1 MSSKPVTWVL
11 APSLTAKTT
20 APRFAACANAPC
32 GRAVS
37 AQRRGTASRR
47 SEARSRCG
55 RGVIATPPR
64 QTARRGRLVRLDVV
78 VLHDLAPALHLLSE
92 PLLQPLGRA

>member
-32 GRAVS
+32 GRAVR

-55 RGVIATPPR
+55 RGGIATTPR
-64 QTARRGRLVRLDVV
+64 PQRERASLRLLAVRSEEYTSELQSLRHDVCR
-78 VLHDLAPALHLLSE
+78 LL
-92 PLLQPLGRA
+92 PD